1 MLFYEKF
8 PTHTEEKKR
17 QYNDPHVLI
26 TQYVANAL
34 MILKQG
40 KKD

>member
-1 MLFYEKF
+1 MKNFQ
-8 PTHTEEKKR
+8 HTLKKKKR